1 LIAQEAGDRRSA
13 AAAAGP
19 GAAGVTHLIDRTS
32 TLTDGLA
39 NGSVTNSMAV
49 ADEHENLPEE
59 GLRIL
64 ILIIKI
70 N

>member
-1 LIAQEAGDRRSA
+1 
-13 AAAAGP
+13 
-19 GAAGVTHLIDRTS
+19 
-32 TLTDGLA
+32 
-39 NGSVTNSMAV
+39 MAV